1 MPIYLVGFTKQN
13 NMNELDMTGLLL
25 KLADIGITGIK
36 VHYAGSGDSGAI
48 ENIVYTTEE
57 LDEDEV
63 DAFNELDTLDIWGN
77 DRNDLTELNV
87 ELSNLVENF
96 VQDKLLN
103 DIEDWW
109 NNDGGEGEVLILVP
123 SGKYQINNRI
133 YITDTEE
140 FKHDGSL
147 LDKTLE

>member
-1 MPIYLVGFTKQN
+1 MT
-13 NMNELDMTGLLL
+13 ELEMTGLLL

-48 ENIVYTTEE
+48 ESLVYTTEE
-57 LDEDEV
+57 LDMDEV
-63 DAFNELDTLDIWGN
+63 DAFIEIDTLDIWGN
-77 DRNDLTELNV
+77 ENDLTNLNH
-87 ELSNLVENF
+87 ELSTLVENF
-96 VQDKLLN
+96 VLEKLLN

-133 YITDTEE
+133 YITHTEG
-140 FKHDGSL
+140 FQHDGSL

>member
-1 MPIYLVGFTKQN
+1 
-13 NMNELDMTGLLL
+13 MNELEMTGLLL

-63 DAFNELDTLDIWGN
+63 DAFNELDTLNIWSN
-77 DRNDLTELNV
+77 ENNLSVLNSELNDLV
-87 ELSNLVENF
+87 KNF
-96 VQDKLLN
+96 VLEKLLD

-133 YITDTEE
+133 YITHTKD
-140 FKHDGSL
+140 FQHDGSL

>member
-1 MPIYLVGFTKQN
+1 
-13 NMNELDMTGLLL
+13 MNELEMTGLLL

-48 ENIVYTTEE
+48 ESLVYTTEK

-63 DAFNELDTLDIWGN
+63 DAFMEIDTLSIWSN
-77 DRNDLTELNV
+77 ENNLSVLNSELND
-87 ELSNLVENF
+87 LVENF
-96 VQDKLLN
+96 VSEKLLN

-109 NNDGGEGEVLILVP
+109 NNDGGEGEVLILIP
-123 SGKYQINNRI
+123 SGKYLINNRI
-133 YITDTEE
+133 YITHSEE

>member
-1 MPIYLVGFTKQN
+1 
-13 NMNELDMTGLLL
+13 MNELDMTGLLL

-48 ENIVYTTEE
+48 ESLVYTTEK
-57 LDEDEV
+57 LDMDEV
-63 DAFNELDTLDIWGN
+63 DAFNELDTLDIWSN
-77 DRNDLTELNV
+77 EDNLSTLNH
-87 ELSNLVENF
+87 ELSTLVENF
-96 VQDKLLN
+96 VLEKLLN

-123 SGKYQINNRI
+123 SGKYQIYNRI
-133 YITDTEE
+133 YITHTEG
-140 FKHDGSL
+140 FQHDGSL

>member
-13 NMNELDMTGLLL
+13 NMNELEMTGLLL
-25 KLADIGITGIK
+25 KLADLGITGIK

-63 DAFNELDTLDIWGN
+63 DAFNELDTLDSWGN
-77 DRNDLTELNV
+77 EDNLSTLNSGLNSLI
-87 ELSNLVENF
+87 EDF
-96 VQDKLLN
+96 VNEKLIN

-109 NNDGGEGEVLILVP
+109 NNDGGEGEVLILIP
-123 SGKYQINNRI
+123 SGKYLINNRI
-133 YITDTEE
+133 YITHTED
-140 FKHDGSL
+140 FQHDGSL

>member
-1 MPIYLVGFTKQN
+1 
-13 NMNELDMTGLLL
+13 MNELEMTGLLL

-48 ENIVYTTEE
+48 ESIVYTTEE
-57 LDEDEV
+57 LDMDEV
-63 DAFNELDTLDIWGN
+63 DAFIEIDCLEIWDNE
-77 DRNDLTELNV
+77 NDLTNLND
-87 ELSNLVENF
+87 ELSTLVENF

-123 SGKYQINNRI
+123 SGKYLINNRI
-133 YITDTEE
+133 YITHTED
-140 FKHDGSL
+140 FQHDGSL
-147 LDKTLE
+147 LDKTLEQ

>member
-1 MPIYLVGFTKQN
+1 
-13 NMNELDMTGLLL
+13 MNELEMTGLLL

-48 ENIVYTTEE
+48 ESLVYTTEK
-57 LDEDEV
+57 LDMDEV
-63 DAFNELDTLDIWGN
+63 DAFMEIDTLNIWSN
-77 DRNDLTELNV
+77 ENNLSVLNSELNDLV
-87 ELSNLVENF
+87 KNF
-96 VQDKLLN
+96 VLEKLLD

-133 YITDTEE
+133 YITHTKD
-140 FKHDGSL
+140 FQHDGSL

>member
-1 MPIYLVGFTKQN
+1 MT
-13 NMNELDMTGLLL
+13 ELEMTGLLL

-36 VHYAGSGDSGAI
+36 VQYAGSGDSGAI
-48 ENIVYTTEE
+48 ESIVYTTEE
-57 LDEDEV
+57 LDMDEV
-63 DAFNELDTLDIWGN
+63 DAFNEIDTLDIWSN
-77 DRNDLTELNV
+77 ADNLSTLNSGLNSLI
-87 ELSNLVENF
+87 EDF

-133 YITDTEE
+133 YITHTEG
-140 FKHDGSL
+140 FQHDGSL

>member
-1 MPIYLVGFTKQN
+1 
-13 NMNELDMTGLLL
+13 MNELEMTGLLL
-25 KLADIGITGIK
+25 KLADLGITGIK

-48 ENIVYTTEE
+48 ETIVYTTEE

-63 DAFNELDTLDIWGN
+63 DAFMEIDTLNIWSN
-77 DRNDLTELNV
+77 ENENNLSVLNSELNDLV
-87 ELSNLVENF
+87 EDF
-96 VQDKLLN
+96 VNEKLLN

-133 YITDTEE
+133 YITHTEG
-140 FKHDGSL
+140 FQHDGSL

>member
-1 MPIYLVGFTKQN
+1 
-13 NMNELDMTGLLL
+13 MNELEMTGLLL

-48 ENIVYTTEE
+48 ESLVYTTEE
-57 LDEDEV
+57 LDMDEV
-63 DAFNELDTLDIWGN
+63 DAFMEIDTLDIWGN
-77 DRNDLTELNV
+77 ENDLTNLNH
-87 ELSNLVENF
+87 ELSTLVENF
-96 VQDKLLN
+96 VLEKLLN

-133 YITDTEE
+133 YITHTED
-140 FKHDGSL
+140 FQHDGSL
-147 LDKTLE
+147 LDKTLEQ

>member
-1 MPIYLVGFTKQN
+1 
-13 NMNELDMTGLLL
+13 MNELEMTGLLL

-48 ENIVYTTEE
+48 ESIVYTTDD
-57 LDEDEV
+57 LDMDEV
-63 DAFNELDTLDIWGN
+63 DAFIEIDCLEIWDNENNLSV
-77 DRNDLTELNV
+77 LNF
-87 ELSNLVENF
+87 ELSTLVENF

-133 YITDTEE
+133 YIMHTED
-140 FKHDGSL
+140 FQHDGSL
-147 LDKTLE
+147 LDKTLEQ

>member
-1 MPIYLVGFTKQN
+1 
-13 NMNELDMTGLLL
+13 MNELEMTGLLL
-25 KLADIGITGIK
+25 KLADLGITGIK

-63 DAFNELDTLDIWGN
+63 DAFNELDTLDSWGN
-77 DRNDLTELNV
+77 EDNLSTLNSGLNSLI
-87 ELSNLVENF
+87 EDF
-96 VQDKLLN
+96 VNEKLIN

-109 NNDGGEGEVLILVP
+109 NNDGGEGEVLILIP
-123 SGKYQINNRI
+123 SGKYLINNRI
-133 YITDTEE
+133 YITHTED
-140 FKHDGSL
+140 FQHDGSL

>member
-1 MPIYLVGFTKQN
+1 
-13 NMNELDMTGLLL
+13 MNELEMTGLLF

-48 ENIVYTTEE
+48 ESIVYTTEK

-63 DAFNELDTLDIWGN
+63 DAFNELDTLDSWGN
-77 DRNDLTELNV
+77 EDNLSTLNSG
-87 ELSNLVENF
+87 LNSLIENF
-96 VQDKLLN
+96 VNEKLIN

-109 NNDGGEGEVLILVP
+109 NNDGGEGEVLILIP
-123 SGKYQINNRI
+123 SGKYLINNRI
-133 YITDTEE
+133 YITHTED
-140 FKHDGSL
+140 FQHDGSL

>member
-1 MPIYLVGFTKQN
+1 MT
-13 NMNELDMTGLLL
+13 ELEMTGLLL

-48 ENIVYTTEE
+48 ESIVYTTEE

-63 DAFNELDTLDIWGN
+63 DAFNELDTLSIWG
-77 DRNDLTELNV
+77 TENNLSTLNSGLNSLI
-87 ELSNLVENF
+87 EDF

-133 YITDTEE
+133 YITHTEG
-140 FKHDGSL
+140 FQHDGSL

>member
-1 MPIYLVGFTKQN
+1 
-13 NMNELDMTGLLL
+13 MNELEMTGLLL

-48 ENIVYTTEE
+48 ESIVYTTEE

-63 DAFNELDTLDIWGN
+63 DAFNELDTLDIWSTQN
-77 DRNDLTELNV
+77 NLSTLNSGLNSLI
-87 ELSNLVENF
+87 EDF

-109 NNDGGEGEVLILVP
+109 NDGGGEGEVLILVP

-133 YITDTEE
+133 YITHTED
-140 FKHDGSL
+140 FQHDGSL

>member
-1 MPIYLVGFTKQN
+1 
-13 NMNELDMTGLLL
+13 MNELEMTGLLL

-48 ENIVYTTEE
+48 ESLVYTTEE
-57 LDEDEV
+57 LDMDEV
-63 DAFNELDTLDIWGN
+63 DAFMEIDTLNIWSN
-77 DRNDLTELNV
+77 ENNLSVLNSELNDLV
-87 ELSNLVENF
+87 KNF
-96 VQDKLLN
+96 VLEKLLD

-133 YITDTEE
+133 YITHTKD
-140 FKHDGSL
+140 FQHDGSL